1 MFYAIKYI
9 LYTFDIIRN
18 LEFSFSEN
26 KLKKKGWSKFYL
38 LLFYLWLFKNMLF
51 NNGLITFKTKLNHY
65 IIVL

>member
-26 KLKKKGWSKFYL
+26 KLKKKVGPNSIYYYSIYDYL
-38 LLFYLWLFKNMLF
+38 RICYLIM
-51 NNGLITFKTKLNHY
+51 
-65 IIVL
+65 V